1 MLLTIVPIIGLMLG
15 DLPKDQVGAGPEPSA
30 IPLSWELDF
39 TYLDPRRIE
48 VQLPGE
54 PRPDVYW
61 YMVYT
66 VRNNTGRSQ
75 RLFPTFELVTDELR
89 VLNTDIGIHPLVF
102 DAIRERHKLTH
113 KYLVSPT
120 RAIGD
125 LRVGDD
131 NAIESVAIWR
141 ATDTNVNRF
150 RIYIAG
156 LSGETAIVRNPSR
169 SQSKITEAALG
180 AEKSDNQTKPDEP
193 RRFTLRKTLELQYD
207 LLGSADGRSKADPER
222 KSVRWIMR

>member
-1 MLLTIVPIIGLMLG
+1 MLLMIVPIIGLMFG
-15 DLPKDQVGAGPEPSA
+15 DLPAADVGAGPEPSA

-39 TYLDPRRIE
+39 TFLDPRRIE

-54 PRPDVYW
+54 RHPDVYW

-75 RLFPTFELVTDELR
+75 RFFPTFELVTDELR

-102 DAIRERHKLTH
+102 DAIRERHKATH

-120 RAIGD
+120 KAIGD

-141 ATDTNVNRF
+141 ATDTDVNHF

-156 LSGETAIVRNPSR
+156 LSGETAIVRNPAR
-169 SQSKITEAALG
+169 TRSKITEAALA
-180 AEKSDNQTKPDEP
+180 AEKSDNREATDEP
-193 RRFTLRKTLELQYD
+193 RRFTLRKTLELRYD
-207 LLGSADGRSKADPER
+207 LLGSADGRAKAAPER
-222 KSVRWIMR
+222 KSIRWIMR